1 MQKTTAAPKKL
12 SLAKERIAELSN
24 LEYSFTSTGNINEKC
39 TVVSDDTSINLEV
52 MVMGI

>member
-1 MQKTTAAPKKL
+1 MQKMTTAPKKL

-24 LEYSFTSTGNINEKC
+24 LEYSFTSTGNVTEKC
-39 TVVSDDTSINLEV
+39 TNTDDTSINLEV